1 MERLTFEIL
10 NRAFSS
16 PDPLLPRL
24 EYQVERY
31 STKAFGGPFEAIVT
45 ARGDLMS
52 LWELLEVL
60 RCPVQI
66 RAEEGDVVWWGY
78 INAIDIITVNPY
90 AQIAMPI
97 QVSASLET
105 FANRVAVAYNA
116 ESDDGTTGERE
127 TTDWVNDTYSQGI
140 YGIKE
145 LLASGGDLNNSVM
158 ATNGRDVLLAQKRL
172 PISEITF
179 RQQLPSRAT
188 IRCFGWWQSL
198 NWLYVDIDSE
208 TQTDT
213 ATQIVNLCRDY
224 GQFFVSVNS
233 DVISGIASTEFRD
246 GDGSALYNIEK
257 LMWMG
262 TANKRR
268 MLSYTD
274 TDRRV
279 RIFEEPLNTKPM
291 YQHSDG
297 RVYDQYGVPMRSSQA
312 TSGYWVR
319 LTDIIPPNINQE
331 MLSNPDFRFI
341 ETAEY
346 DVKKDQLN
354 LTYRDALD
362 PFEIGMNLDG

>member
-16 PDPLLPRL
+16 PDPILPRL

-31 STKAFGGPFEAIVT
+31 STKAMGGPYEAIVT
-45 ARGDLMS
+45 ARGDMMS

-66 RAEEGDVVWWGY
+66 RAEEGDLMWWGY
-78 INAIDIITVNPY
+78 INAVDIICVNPY
-90 AQIAMPI
+90 AQIALPI
-97 QVSASLET
+97 QASASLET
-105 FANRVAVAYNA
+105 FANRIAVAYNI
-116 ESDDGTTGERE
+116 ETNDGSTGTRE
-127 TTDWVNDTYSQGI
+127 TTDWLDDTYSQSI

-145 LLASGGDLNNSVM
+145 LLASGGDLNNSSM
-158 ATNGRDVLLAQKRL
+158 ATNGRDVLLSQKRL

-179 RQQLPSRAT
+179 RQNLPSRAT

-198 NWLYVDIDSE
+198 NWRYVEIDSTGE
-208 TQTDT
+208 SDT
-213 ATQIVNLCRDY
+213 AAQVVNLCRDY
-224 GQFFVSVNS
+224 GQFFTNVNS
-233 DVISGIASTEFRD
+233 DLVSGIVGIEFRD
-246 GDGSALYNIEK
+246 GDGTALYNVEK

-268 MLSYTD
+268 MLSYCD
-274 TDRRV
+274 NDRRV
-279 RIFEEPLNTKPM
+279 RIFEEPLNTAPL

-297 RVYDQYGVPMRSSQA
+297 RVYDQYGVPIRSAQA
-312 TSGYWVR
+312 ASGYWIR

-331 MLSNPDFRFI
+331 LLANPDFRFI
-341 ETAEY
+341 ESTEY
-346 DVKKDQLN
+346 DVKKDELN

-362 PFEIGMNLDG
+362 PFEIGMNIDG